1 LLVKQIK
8 VIVALLALA
17 AVVLL
22 LRLQLGVWSIFVK
35 PVYQDLKLHIVDAVV
50 ALVVLTVIIVVM
62 MVPRV
67 RSR

>member
-22 LRLQLGVWSIFVK
+22 LRLQLGVLSIFVK